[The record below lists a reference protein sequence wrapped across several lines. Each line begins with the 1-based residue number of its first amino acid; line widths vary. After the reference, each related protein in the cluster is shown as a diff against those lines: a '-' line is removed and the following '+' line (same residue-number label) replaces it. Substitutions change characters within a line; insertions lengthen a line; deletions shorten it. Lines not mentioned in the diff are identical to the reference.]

1 MVAEHPAR
9 AAILRLWIHR
19 AEPKWLQPDLVVQRI
34 LRAALK
40 WLLHADLV
48 AVQLQAAVQK
58 SLHAIHAEHQAAA
71 LKAHAE
77 LIIASL
83 FFQPSRV

>member
-9 AAILRLWIHR
+9 AAILRSWTLR
-19 AEPKWLQPDLVVQRI
+19 AEPKWLHADPVVQLIHRV
-34 LRAALK
+34 APK
-40 WLLHADLV
+40 WLHHADLV

-71 LKAHAE
+71 LKAHAV